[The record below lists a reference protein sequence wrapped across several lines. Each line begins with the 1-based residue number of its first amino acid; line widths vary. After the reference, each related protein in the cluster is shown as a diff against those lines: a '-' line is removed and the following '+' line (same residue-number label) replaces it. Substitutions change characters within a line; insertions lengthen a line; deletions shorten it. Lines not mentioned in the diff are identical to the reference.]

1 MALKQK
7 MYVLFDVKYIH
18 LITPKY
24 VFTNNVGNLIFNLLW
39 YDVWVSEGVSKVNI
53 EHFLSA

>member
-24 VFTNNVGNLIFNLLW
+24 VFTNNVGNLIFNLL
-39 YDVWVSEGVSKVNI
+39 
-53 EHFLSA
+53 